1 MEDRLPTQQNIQQNV
16 QIYNPSEILS
26 ILTDNLA
33 KQNTSSKVI
42 FLRGIY
48 FKQKMTPGYAYAY
61 DILKDEND
69 QQEITLLISP
79 ALRDDLKDGSLV
91 HIGGTLTRKVS
102 TKGYIQLVFKV
113 TRAETVKDV
122 VISEDDIKRTE
133 LRNKKSNI
141 GYKNVDSLLEDILF
155 KGERQPRV
163 ALVFAST
170 SITMSDFNA
179 GKDAASA
186 HIEFRE
192 FRVPF
197 SQSADVVKL
206 LTELVA
212 ENCYDAIALIRG
224 GGGGIE
230 ALDDIAVLESVVSL
244 STPLICAVGHVEEK
258 IFIKNLADK
267 VAPTP
272 NGLGTYFS
280 NMVENVIQKRNSSRA
295 VLVEQVKGQYIKQIE
310 TAEKQNK
317 ALQEQIEKMTKASK
331 ESQENFKTQS
341 EAMNKQM
348 VTLQESLKSMQK
360 THEDQAKAFND
371 NLSSLQNT
379 NKQLQES
386 LNNATAQTSKAV
398 SELTVVNLRVQE
410 TEKQLKE
417 AKSKTA
423 TYAVIAALSVVAA
436 LLAFIL

>member
-1 MEDRLPTQQNIQQNV
+1 MDNMLPESLNIQQNV
-16 QIYNPSEILS
+16 QIYHPSEILS
-26 ILTDNLA
+26 ILSDALA

-42 FLRGIY
+42 YLRGIY
-48 FKQKMTPGYAYAY
+48 FKQKMNPGYAYAY

-79 ALRDDLKDGSLV
+79 SLRDDLKDGSLV

-102 TKGYIQLVFKV
+102 AKGYIQLVFKV
-113 TRAETVKDV
+113 TRVETVKDA

-133 LRNKKSNI
+133 LRNKKSQL
-141 GYKNVDSLLEDILF
+141 GYKNVDSILEDILF
-155 KGERQPRV
+155 KGERQP
-163 ALVFAST
+163 
-170 SITMSDFNA
+170 
-179 GKDAASA
+179 DAASA
-186 HIEFRE
+186 HIEFKE

-206 LTELVA
+206 LNNLDSEA
-212 ENCYDAIALIRG
+212 YDAIALVRG

-230 ALDDIAVLESVVSL
+230 ALDDISVLDCVVSL

-280 NMVENVIQKRNSSRA
+280 NMVETVIQKRNQSRA

-317 ALQEQIEKMTKASK
+317 ALQEQIEKMTKASN
-331 ESQENFKTQS
+331 EAQQNFKTQS
-341 EAMNKQM
+341 ESMGKQLA
-348 VTLQESLKSMQK
+348 TLQESLKGMQK
-360 THEDQAKAFND
+360 AHEDQTKTFND
-371 NLSSLQNT
+371 NLTSLQNT
-379 NKQLQES
+379 NKQLQDS
-386 LNNATAQTSKAV
+386 LNNATAQASKAV
-398 SELTVVNLRVQE
+398 SELSTISLRAKE

-417 AKSKTA
+417 AKAKNTVFL
-423 TYAVIAALSVVAA
+423 TIVIVAVIVAM
-436 LLAFIL
+436 LVLFFK